1 MPHRK
6 NMLRYKLE
14 YCLLE
19 DKVKESDQKTI
30 EILKNRIHQ
39 LENELYENKRAKK
52 AIEAAGFDIW
62 GKNFLTGETFGSNNQ
77 IFKMLGY
84 TPEDIPTILNDIISY
99 IHPDDLPKIMKSVS
113 DHFDGKTD
121 IFESE
126 FRLRAKNGSW
136 IWTGN
141 TGSVVEKDE
150 KGNVT
155 LFMGLCF
162 NVDEKRYL
170 EESMKRLA
178 YTDSLTK
185 LGNRRILFESGEHEV
200 ERAHRYKHPLSLFLF
215 DIDNFKVI
223 NDTHGHLVG
232 DDVLLKISE
241 YLFKAIRQV
250 DIKIRYGGD
259 EFIVLLIETNLQEA
273 FQTAERLRH
282 AVGNMDF
289 PLNEQVT
296 ISGGVVELGN
306 NEKLESLIQR
316 CDEALYTA
324 KNTGRNRIHMI
335 KSRNEA

>member
-1 MPHRK
+1 MS
-6 NMLRYKLE
+6 
-14 YCLLE
+14 
-19 DKVKESDQKTI
+19 ESNQKTI

-39 LENELYENKRAKK
+39 LEKELQESKRAKK
-52 AIEAAGFDIW
+52 AVEAAGFDIW
-62 GKNFLTGETFGSNNQ
+62 ENNFVTGETFGSNYQLFSN
-77 IFKMLGY
+77 LGY
-84 TPEDIPTILNDIISY
+84 QADEIPSSLDDVISFV
-99 IHPDDLPKIMKSVS
+99 HPDDLPHVMESVNN
-113 DHFDGKTD
+113 HFDGKTD
-121 IFESE
+121 IYEAE
-126 FRLRAKNGSW
+126 FRLRAKDGSW

-141 TGSVVEKDE
+141 TGKVVEKDE
-150 KGNVT
+150 KGGVT
-155 LFMGLCF
+155 SFMGLSF

-200 ERAHRYKHPLSLFLF
+200 ERAHRYNHPLSLLLF
-215 DIDNFKVI
+215 DIDKFKAI

-250 DIKIRYGGD
+250 DLKVRYGGD
-259 EFIVLLIETNLQEA
+259 EFIILLIETNLQEA

-282 AVGNMDF
+282 AVENMDF
-289 PLNEQVT
+289 ALHEQVT
-296 ISGGVVELGN
+296 ISGGVVELEKD
-306 NEKLESLIQR
+306 EKLESLIQR

-324 KNTGRNRIHMI
+324 KNTGRNRIYMI